1 MLTLSN
7 SIKYGQIEGSQPKGL
22 PYRPAG
28 PHSMDLHIQDIIGTK
43 AGTKGLGPFA
53 QRARATFR
61 SSITTQ
67 DIDGAQAGTIRTG
80 ISC

>member
-1 MLTLSN
+1 
-7 SIKYGQIEGSQPKGL
+7 
-22 PYRPAG
+22 
-28 PHSMDLHIQDIIGTK
+28 MDLHIQDIIGTK